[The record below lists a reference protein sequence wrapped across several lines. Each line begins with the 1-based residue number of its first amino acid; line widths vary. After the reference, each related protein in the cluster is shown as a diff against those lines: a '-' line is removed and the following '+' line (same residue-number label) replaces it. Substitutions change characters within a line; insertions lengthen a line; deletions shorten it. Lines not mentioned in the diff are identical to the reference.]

1 MSTTTNNL
9 RLIKQTGSE
18 YYSIDVVNANLD
30 TIDTAIG
37 DIWTTVSPKFTV
49 NFDASTFS
57 SGANLSYADGLSG
70 LTPLNNSATT
80 GTVNSSMSWGSW
92 QTLENNPYLK
102 DCYYSVIYGD
112 GEEIKLNPYNLAQ
125 GLDGTDCSTLIT
137 QENVMFNIPTRYI
150 NRTASGF
157 THSRNPA
164 YGDALAHT
172 IDGTVYPYLAI
183 GVYPSVNV
191 SSVAKSVSG
200 VKPSASINRTNFRT
214 YSKANGN
221 PSNGVWLQWNWD
233 QAMLIRDM
241 VLMSTLNWDS
251 QTRIGRG
258 NLSGSNNSNW
268 AVNGLYNSAGLFAGS
283 QSTGAGYAVKALIE
297 NMWGQCWQF
306 VDDVVTGDT
315 YSDGGYWWK
324 DVWAGQNSS
333 PTITSGET
341 DSGAIVTSDKR
352 NIGRFVLG
360 ASSGS
365 VGAGWKYA
373 SAIGTTNAGWGLSSA
388 TGGSTSSYM
397 FDGYYTAANTSTT
410 ARNCL
415 VGGDSNN
422 ASLAGVSALRF
433 HTTVSDSSWHNGSR
447 LAFVH
452 S

>member
-30 TIDTAIG
+30 TIDAAIG
-37 DIWTTVSPKFTV
+37 DMWTTVSPKFTM
-49 NFDASTFS
+49 NFNSSTFS

-80 GTVNSSMSWGSW
+80 GTANSSMSWGSW
-92 QTLENNPYLK
+92 RTLENNPYLK
-102 DCYYSVIYGD
+102 DCYYSIIYGD
-112 GEEIKLNPYNLAQ
+112 GTEIKLNPYDLTK
-125 GLDGTDCSTLIT
+125 GLDGTDYSTLIT
-137 QENVMFNIPTRYI
+137 QQNVMFNIPTRYI
-150 NRTASGF
+150 NRTASGVS
-157 THSRNPA
+157 HSRNPA

-191 SSVAKSVSG
+191 SNVAKSVSG
-200 VKPSASINRTNFRT
+200 VKPSGSITRTNFRT

-221 PSNGVWLQWNWD
+221 PSNGVWLQWNWHHY
-233 QAMLIRDM
+233 QLIHDLI
-241 VLMSTLNWDS
+241 LMSTLNWDS

-258 NLSGSNNSNW
+258 NLSGSNNTNW

-283 QSTGAGYAVKALIE
+283 QTTGAGYGVKALIE

-306 VDDVVTGDT
+306 VDDVVTGDV

-341 DSGAIVTSDKR
+341 DSGTIVTSDKVKV
-352 NIGRFVLG
+352 GRFVLG

-365 VGAGWKYA
+365 VSAGWKYA
-373 SAIGTTNAGWGLSSA
+373 SAIDTSNAGWGLSTA
-388 TGGSTSSYM
+388 TGGGTSSYT
-397 FDGYYTAANTSTT
+397 FDGYYTNKIGRAH
-410 ARNCL
+410 
-415 VGGDSNN
+415 V
-422 ASLAGVSALRF
+422 
-433 HTTVSDSSWHNGSR
+433 
-447 LAFVH
+447 
-452 S
+452 